1 MHRDI
6 RFVRDC
12 SPLSVRHVHDV
23 EIFPEYVRSILPLQ
37 RVNGINI
44 VVGKRAEQTP
54 QSIVALRGG
63 SQEIER
69 LPRQYQRH
77 RLTKSAGRQR

>member
-1 MHRDI
+1 MHHDI
-6 RFVRDC
+6 RLARDR
-12 SPLSVRHVHDV
+12 SPLSARHVHDV
-23 EIFPEYVRSILPLQ
+23 EIFPEHVRSILPLQ

-63 SQEIER
+63 FEEIER
-69 LPRQYQRH
+69 LPAS
-77 RLTKSAGRQR
+77 TSVTD